1 MMIEH
6 QKENLV
12 IGLISD
18 THGLFRS
25 EINSIFAGVNY
36 ILHAGDIGDRAV
48 LDHLEKIAP
57 VLAVPGNN
65 DSRVKFTDIYDTAIF
80 KTACVSIY
88 IIHDI
93 GNLDL
98 DPLKAGFNA
107 VVYGHTHIAAIHN
120 RYGSL
125 FINPGSAG
133 PRRFSLP
140 VTVGKLSISGDKLE
154 ASIINLN
161 LDNQQ

>member
-1 MMIEH
+1 MIEL

-18 THGLFRS
+18 THGQFRS
-25 EINSIFAGVNY
+25 QISSIFEGVDY
-36 ILHAGDIGDRAV
+36 ILHAGDIGDMAV
-48 LDHLEKIAP
+48 LDNLEKIAP
-57 VLAVPGNN
+57 VLAVLGNN
-65 DSRVKFTDIYDTAIF
+65 DSRIRFTDIYDTAIF

-88 IIHDI
+88 IIHDV

-98 DPLKAGFNA
+98 DPIKAGFNA
-107 VVYGHTHIAAIHN
+107 VVYGHTHIAEIHN

-125 FINPGSAG
+125 FMNPGSAG
-133 PRRFSLP
+133 PPRFSLP
-140 VTVGKLSISGDKLE
+140 VTVGKLIISGDKME

>member
-1 MMIEH
+1 MMIEL

-25 EINSIFAGVNY
+25 EIKSIFAGVDY
-36 ILHAGDIGDRAV
+36 ILHAGDIGDRSV
-48 LDHLEKIAP
+48 LDQLEKIAP
-57 VLAVPGNN
+57 VLAVLGNT
-65 DSRVKFTDIYDTAIF
+65 DSRIKLSDIYDTSIL

-88 IIHDI
+88 VIHDV

-98 DPLKAGFNA
+98 DPVKAGFNA
-107 VVYGHTHIAAIHN
+107 VVYGHTHVAVIHN

-140 VTVGKLSISGDKLE
+140 ISVGKLTITGYKLE

-161 LDNQQ
+161 LDHQG

>member
-1 MMIEH
+1 MIEL

-25 EINSIFAGVNY
+25 EVNSIFEGVDY
-36 ILHAGDIGDRAV
+36 ILHAGDIGGRAV

-57 VLAVPGNN
+57 VLAVLGNT
-65 DSRVKFTDIYDTAIF
+65 DSRIKFTDIFDTAIF

-88 IIHDI
+88 IIHDV

-98 DPLKAGFNA
+98 DPVKAGFNA

-140 VTVGKLSISGDKLE
+140 VTVGKLIISGNKME

-161 LDNQQ
+161 LNNQ